1 MQVKGTLFEKA
12 VVEGTLVEGTV
23 AISANEKVVVE
34 ESVLGDTVNKKLEI
48 DKILFKWLGIE
59 SLW

>member
-1 MQVKGTLFEKA
+1 MQVKGTLFEKP